1 VTADNVPE
9 MCATEEKDEKVQGRI
24 NADTDRDEE
33 GEKVQGQIIPD
44 TDRDEEA
51 EDKEATKKAT
61 KKGEKS
67 ESRNLR
73 RGNLKDPN

>member
-1 VTADNVPE
+1 

-44 TDRDEEA
+44 TDRDDQRRPDALKAWAQRLAVAVKA
-51 EDKEATKKAT
+51 ELITADDAKRAMERACK
-61 KKGEKS
+61 
-67 ESRNLR
+67 
-73 RGNLKDPN
+73 

>member
-1 VTADNVPE
+1 

-61 KKGEKS
+61 KKG
-67 ESRNLR
+67 
-73 RGNLKDPN
+73 